1 MDQGLV
7 TIVVGLISASAA
19 IVAPIAQ
26 RAMENKGK
34 DKRDQRLELEQLAS
48 RYRSSCERLWE
59 ANGDLLLAYWD
70 RVLLDDGRHSS
81 KYVEPCDRSL
91 YYSENEAVEEDIR
104 NAENAY
110 YSARDLV
117 EGELFS
123 LAVKYPKLQESAKE
137 LFDKAD
143 HQPRQDPFDR
153 TVFGTGLKRIIIE
166 SDDGGAELDSALQQ
180 QYDEAVVRF
189 TEKVQSEY
197 KRLK

>member
-26 RAMENKGK
+26 RTMENRGK
-34 DKRDQRLELEQLAS
+34 DKRNQRLELEQLAS
-48 RYRSSCERLWE
+48 QYRSSCERLLN
-59 ANGDLLLAYWD
+59 ANSDLLLAYWD
-70 RVLLDDGRHSS
+70 RVLLDEGRHSS
-81 KYVEPCDRSL
+81 KYVEPDDCAL
-91 YYSENEAVEEDIR
+91 YYSENEEVEEGIR

-123 LAVKYPKLQESAKE
+123 LAVKYRKLQESAKE

-143 HQPRQDPFDR
+143 PQPRQDPFDR
-153 TVFGTGLKRIIIE
+153 TVFVTGLKRMIIE
-166 SDDGGAELDSALQQ
+166 RDDGGTDWNPALKQ
-180 QYDEAVVRF
+180 QYDEAVAHF

-197 KRLK
+197 RRLK